1 MGRAMKLALMLSL
14 AAALGV
20 VTGVGMFAL
29 LYWIS
34 DTIQTRAQPFYMLL
48 THTDVQAGEQVLA
61 RLEAQATRRHYWG
74 AVGGGVGY
82 GVGLTASLLLDRK
95 LDGAGVCITLV
106 GWFFGSGVGQSLSAV
121 FPVNPSSGRV
131 RVTAMQPHGMTDYL
145 HSREIAVELGL
156 AAFGWGS
163 VMVGF
168 ASLGDFVGLS
178 MADETAVAMCAV
190 WAFAGDQT
198 WLP

>member
-1 MGRAMKLALMLSL
+1 MSRWWQIRLHRGATLSS
-14 AAALGV
+14 GC
-20 VTGVGMFAL
+20 
-29 LYWIS
+29 
-34 DTIQTRAQPFYMLL
+34 YMLL

-61 RLEAQATRRHYWG
+61 RLEAQATRRHFWG

-95 LDGAGVCITLV
+95 LDGAGVCVTLA
-106 GWFFGSGVGQSLSAV
+106 GWFFGSAVGQSLSAV

-131 RVTAMQPHGMTDYL
+131 RVTAMQPHGMADYL

-156 AAFGWGS
+156 ALSAGAVSWS
-163 VMVGF
+163 
-168 ASLGDFVGLS
+168 ASRALAISWACRWPTKLRWPCVRCG
-178 MADETAVAMCAV
+178 
-190 WAFAGDQT
+190 AFAGDQT